1 MLAFERGFMFLWL
14 VFFSIAFAAVWLRT
28 PSLWFITSLD
38 SAWNFLADFLGT
50 DCCESTADLEV
61 AVGLGLGLVLAS
73 IILAMVLFIRN
84 GMKRPTDS
92 SGLPPASVRR

>member
-28 PSLWFITSLD
+28 PSLWFITSPD
-38 SAWNFLADFLGT
+38 SAWNFLADFLGA